1 MKMLHFAS
9 IGLSCLLLLGTFAAP
24 CSIRTNSEDEVTY
37 RDSAVVYDDN
47 EYNLLASSMQTFSIP
62 YISREYTKYDLAI
75 FCPTYTFAPTA
86 GSCAPIAA
94 ANIVG
99 FYDRYDENLI
109 PDHKSGTFV
118 GEWYSYYVEDS
129 AVVSVIQ
136 ELHSLMGTTTSGTT
150 ESEFL
155 NGLESFCKSKG
166 KKLET
171 YSCMSWGS
179 FSFSK
184 AQSYIE
190 DSNMPIA
197 LFLSGYNVGYSTS
210 EGNEDFF
217 SFYTS
222 DANHVMVGFG
232 YSTCVYQTTD
242 GTLTK
247 NYFKV
252 ASGISGKSSGI
263 YDISLSTKIND
274 ALAIRIY

>member
-37 RDSAVVYDDN
+37 CDSAVVYDDN
-47 EYNLLASSMQTFSIP
+47 EYNLLASSMQTFQIP
-62 YISREYTKYDLAI
+62 YNTREYSEFDLAI

-109 PDHKSGTFV
+109 PNHKSGDLI
-118 GEWYSYYVEDS
+118 GSWYSYAIEDS
-129 AVVSVIQ
+129 AVVSVIR
-136 ELHSLMGTTTSGTT
+136 ELHTLMGTTTSGTT
-150 ESEFL
+150 EDEFL
-155 NGLESFCKSKG
+155 DGLESFCESKG
-166 KKLET
+166 RKMET
-171 YSCMSWGS
+171 YSCMSGKS

-184 AQSYIE
+184 AQTYI

-197 LFLSGYNVGYSTS
+197 LFLSGYNVGYMS
-210 EGNEDFF
+210 EADHADAY
-217 SFYTS
+217 SYYKS

-232 YSTCVYQTTD
+232 YATYLYHTSD

-247 NYFKV
+247 NYFNV
-252 ASGISGKSSGI
+252 SSGIAGKSTGI
-263 YDISLSTKIND
+263 YDISLDTHIND
-274 ALAIRIY
+274 ALAIHIY

>member
-1 MKMLHFAS
+1 MLHFVS

-37 RDSAVVYDDN
+37 SDSAIVYDDN

-109 PDHKSGTFV
+109 PNHKSGDLI
-118 GEWYSYYVEDS
+118 GSWYSYAIEDD
-129 AVVSVIQ
+129 AVVSVIR

-150 ESEFL
+150 EDEFL
-155 NGLESFCKSKG
+155 DGLESFCKSKG
-166 KKLET
+166 KKMET
-171 YSCMSWGS
+171 FSCMSWGS

-184 AQSYIE
+184 ARSYIE

-197 LFLSGYNVGYSTS
+197 LFLSGYNVGRRLSQDH
-210 EGNEDFF
+210 EDLF

-232 YSTCVYQTTD
+232 YSTYIYQTS
-242 GTLTK
+242 GGSLTK
-247 NYFKV
+247 NYFNV
-252 ASGISGKSSGI
+252 AAGLSDNASGI
-263 YDISLSTKIND
+263 YDISFVTQIND

>member
-1 MKMLHFAS
+1 MLHFAS

-37 RDSAVVYDDN
+37 SDSAVVYDDN
-47 EYNLLASSMQTFSIP
+47 EYNLLASSMQSFSIP
-62 YISREYTKYDLAI
+62 YNSRDYREYDLAI

-109 PDHKSGTFV
+109 PNHKSGTLV

-129 AVVSVIQ
+129 AVVSVIR
-136 ELHSLMGTTTSGTT
+136 ELHSLMGTTATTGTT
-150 ESEFL
+150 EKQFL
-155 NGLESFCKSKG
+155 DGLESFCKSKG

-171 YSCMSWGS
+171 YSCMSGKS

-184 AQSYIE
+184 AQSYI

-197 LFLSGYNVGYSTS
+197 LFLSGYNVGRRLSQDH
-210 EGNEDFF
+210 EDLF

-232 YSTCVYQTTD
+232 YSTYIYQTSD

-247 NYFKV
+247 NYFNV
-252 ASGISGKSSGI
+252 AAGLSDNASGI
-263 YDISLSTKIND
+263 YDTSFATQIND

>member
-1 MKMLHFAS
+1 MLHFAS

-24 CSIRTNSEDEVTY
+24 CSIHTSNEDEVTY
-37 RDSAVVYDDN
+37 CDSAIVYDDN
-47 EYNLLASSMQTFSIP
+47 EYNLLASSMQTFQIP
-62 YISREYTKYDLAI
+62 YNTREYSEHDLAI

-109 PDHKSGTFV
+109 PNHKSGTFV

-129 AVVSVIQ
+129 AVVSVIR
-136 ELHSLMGTTTSGTT
+136 ELYSLMGTTTSGTT
-150 ESEFL
+150 EDEFL
-155 NGLESFCKSKG
+155 DGLESFCKSKG

-184 AQSYIE
+184 AQSYIK

-197 LFLSGYNVGYSTS
+197 LFLSGYNVGYMS
-210 EGNEDFF
+210 EADHADAY
-217 SFYTS
+217 SYYTS

-232 YSTCVYQTTD
+232 YSTYIYQTSD

-247 NYFKV
+247 NYFNV
-252 ASGISGKSSGI
+252 ASGISGNSSGI
-263 YDISLSTKIND
+263 YDISLDTKIND

>member
-1 MKMLHFAS
+1 MLHFAT

-24 CSIRTNSEDEVTY
+24 CSVRTNSEDEVTY

-47 EYNLLASSMQTFSIP
+47 EYNLLASSMQTFRIP
-62 YISREYTKYDLAI
+62 YISRDYNEYDLAI
-75 FCPTYTFAPTA
+75 FYPTYTFAPTA

-94 ANIVG
+94 SNIVG

-109 PDHKSGTFV
+109 PNHKSGNLI
-118 GEWYSYYVEDS
+118 GSWYAYAIEDDAVE
-129 AVVSVIQ
+129 SVIR

-150 ESEFL
+150 EDEFL
-155 NGLESFCKSKG
+155 DGLESFCKSKG
-166 KKLET
+166 RKMET
-171 YSCMSWGS
+171 YSCMSNGS

-184 AQSYIE
+184 AKSYIE

-197 LFLSGYNVGYSTS
+197 LFLSGYNVGYMS
-210 EGNEDFF
+210 EADHADAY
-217 SFYTS
+217 SYYKS

-232 YSTCVYQTTD
+232 YATYIYQTSD

-247 NYFKV
+247 NYFNV
-252 ASGISGKSSGI
+252 AAGLSDNASGI
-263 YDISLSTKIND
+263 YDISLDTKVND